1 MERVPIEIE
10 ANPDNKNYLKTK
22 RDKLGHLILL
32 NTAELK
38 VNKNK
43 TVKNKLIMKPSDV
56 VYLTKS
62 RLVELENELIVL
74 KTAGRKYIAEKIAEA
89 RAHGD
94 LSENAEYD
102 AAKEA
107 QGHHEMKINK
117 LETMLSRVK
126 IISPDDMPT
135 NEIYI
140 LSVVKVLDIN
150 LKEEITFSLVSPEEA
165 DFELD
170 KISVTS
176 PIGKS
181 LLGKKKHDIVEIQ
194 VPAGLL
200 KFKILEI
207 SKIV

>member
-1 MERVPIEIE
+1 
-10 ANPDNKNYLKTK
+10 
-22 RDKLGHLILL
+22 
-32 NTAELK
+32 
-38 VNKNK
+38 
-43 TVKNKLIMKPSDV
+43 MKPSDV

-194 VPAGLL
+194 VLAGLL